1 MPNPFNTLNPNNP
14 MNFNNMAQYKS
25 AYQLLKNSNNP
36 MYVFQQMAQ
45 RNPQLQ
51 PIANMLKQGGN
62 PQQIF
67 YSLCQQR
74 GINPQEF
81 LNQLTHL

>member
-1 MPNPFNTLNPNNP
+1 MSNPFNTLNPNNP
-14 MNFNNMAQYKS
+14 MNANNMAGIRN
-25 AYQLLKNSNNP
+25 AYQMLRNSNNP

-45 RNPQLQ
+45 NNPQLQ

-67 YSLCQQR
+67 FSMCRQR
-74 GINPQEF
+74 GIDPQAF
-81 LNQLTHL
+81 IKQITQ